1 MGAAK
6 PALAIVQGEN
16 DHGLDDPKIAA
27 TLKTLHARAKGD
39 VWVFAR
45 ALPAILG
52 SVLRGRPAIDGAL
65 PYLKDAYIPVDPD
78 QGRLLYLTARAI
90 GARTIV
96 EFGTSFGISTIY
108 LAAAARAN
116 NGVVIGTELE
126 PAKVKAARANVA
138 EAGLAQFV
146 DIREGD
152 AMKTLAPL
160 DATVDFLL
168 LDGWKDIYL
177 PMIKLLAPKMR
188 AGAVVLA
195 DNIFTF
201 KKTLR
206 PYVAYMQDRANG
218 FDSVTVPLGHGME
231 YSVRLADKTR

>member
-1 MGAAK
+1 RERKMTLQMLNRDA
-6 PALAIVQGEN
+6 
-16 DHGLDDPKIAA
+16 GLDDPKIAA
-27 TLKTLHARAKGD
+27 TLKKLHARARGD
-39 VWVFAR
+39 VWVFLR
-45 ALPAILG
+45 ALPGIAGAL
-52 SVLRGRPAIDGAL
+52 LRGRPAIEGAL

-126 PAKVKAARANVA
+126 PTKVKAARANVA

-152 AMKTLAPL
+152 AMKTLAAL
-160 DATVDFLL
+160 DATVDFVL
-168 LDGWKDIYL
+168 LDGWKD
-177 PMIKLLAPKMR
+177 
-188 AGAVVLA
+188 
-195 DNIFTF
+195 
-201 KKTLR
+201 
-206 PYVAYMQDRANG
+206 
-218 FDSVTVPLGHGME
+218 
-231 YSVRLADKTR
+231 

>member
-1 MGAAK
+1 MAPQSSLRSGPVREVLDRLHGDARGDRLRFLS
-6 PALAIVQGEN
+6 LAPRLLAGRLAGRKLFDVMTPEAMREFFIPVSREQGE
-16 DHGLDDPKIAA
+16 
-27 TLKTLHARAKGD
+27 
-39 VWVFAR
+39 
-45 ALPAILG
+45 
-52 SVLRGRPAIDGAL
+52 
-65 PYLKDAYIPVDPD
+65 
-78 QGRLLYLTARAI
+78 LLYLTARAI

-96 EFGTSFGISTIY
+96 EFGTSFAISTIY

-116 NGVVIGTELE
+116 GGHVVGTEME

-152 AMKTLAPL
+152 AMKTLATLAGP
-160 DATVDFLL
+160 VDFLF

-177 PMIKLLAPKMR
+177 PMVKMLSPKMR

-201 KKTLR
+201 KRTLR
-206 PYVAYMQDRANG
+206 PYVAHMQDRANG
-218 FDSVTVPLGHGME
+218 FESVTLPIGHGME
-231 YSVRLADKTR
+231 YSLRLE